1 MSFAREDQLLI
12 HCSRVNMDEETL
24 AAAANLLCQQLDWAY
39 IVEASIRHGVSPLFY
54 HGLQQVVQP
63 LQLTGTVPAQHME
76 ELRKLHRG
84 SQTRNERLF
93 RTIDEVANALQQAGI
108 PALGLKDVQLAK
120 EVYPEVGLRT
130 MGDIDILIH
139 QLDYA
144 KASACLQALG
154 FIPLPGADI
163 PYTMKYAWGQ
173 HFRRPSDEVWIDL
186 QWNVMQIEWDC
197 YQEGSFDFEI
207 DRMWQGAYPMQLAQ
221 GQLWA
226 PGPEDM
232 LFHLC
237 MHLEGHTYAE
247 LILFCDIVELLRVY
261 GARFDWRYFSEIT
274 RKYKVESSIY
284 YVLLLVKQL
293 FGLELPLHLLE
304 ELEPA
309 YFKANNFAPLY
320 GNLTK
325 LHLALDDIRRSSP
338 ASARLMHQFER
349 IVRTQAATAMEL
361 YKAVN
366 RLAMTFSERGGAFLI
381 VQGAISEKIFPDPA
395 LRSFEPLQLLI
406 LQTDLSEWQQVLANS
421 GFAPTTRMNSSSV
434 RKAWEFNSRDPLLA
448 GQPIKLALQVSVKR
462 QLAELLRPDAAKSIS
477 KKDVALRSLRAKL
490 FGRTHET
497 GEPPIEIEVVALAP
511 EELLVYLCLTTSRAI
526 DQRLFSLCTLLEFF
540 QGYRGP
546 LDWPQIEMLARRYNV
561 YPEVCQALA
570 IVEQVIEGDSRQQA
584 IRHFPGCA
592 ETQPRV
598 LEWARY
604 GPSLLVRYTE
614 LKRTYYYLLG
624 LLLEERPNEKFAYL
638 RNSLVSQQDKKAIL
652 PSLLKE
658 LFANAFNLLK
668 KPVSNATEFA
678 YWVEPE
684 TIANPEPKEP
694 VRA

>member
-12 HCSRVNMDEETL
+12 HCSRSSMDVKKI
-24 AAAANLLCQQLDWAY
+24 ADAANLLCQPLDWAY
-39 IVEASIRHGVSPLFY
+39 IVEASIRHGVSPLLY

-63 LQLTGTVPAQHME
+63 LNLMQAIPAHTLA
-76 ELRKLHRG
+76 ELKKLHDG
-84 SQTRNERLF
+84 SQRRNERLF
-93 RTIDEVANALQQAGI
+93 GVIDEVAGALEKAGV
-108 PALGLKDVQLAK
+108 AAMGLKDVQLAK
-120 EVYPEVGLRT
+120 EVYPAVGLRT

-139 QLDYA
+139 QADYA

-154 FIPLPGADI
+154 FVPLPGHDI

-197 YQEGSFDFEI
+197 YQDGSFNFEI
-207 DRMWQGAYPMQLAQ
+207 DRMWRGAYPMQL
-221 GQLWA
+221 GKNQLLA

-261 GARFDWRYFSEIT
+261 ADRFDWNYFVEIT

-293 FGLELPLHLLE
+293 FEIQLPLHTLE

-309 YFKANNFAPLY
+309 YFKANLFPALY

-325 LHLALDDIRRSSP
+325 LHLSLDDIRRSSP
-338 ASARLMHQFER
+338 ASTQLMQQFEK
-349 IVRTQAATAMEL
+349 IVRTQASKAMEL
-361 YKAVN
+361 YKAMN
-366 RLAMTFSERGGAFLI
+366 YLSITFTENGGAFVIL
-381 VQGAISEKIFPDPA
+381 QGGTSERIFPDPA
-395 LRSFEPLQLLI
+395 LCPFDELQFLIVKDDIVKLQEVLL
-406 LQTDLSEWQQVLANS
+406 NN
-421 GFAPTTRMNSSSV
+421 GFASINPADTDNLSKT
-434 RKAWEFNSRDPLLA
+434 WQFYSRDPLLV
-448 GQPIKLALQVSVKR
+448 GQPLNLSVKVGVEIE
-462 QLAELLRPDAAKSIS
+462 LAALLQEDAEQSVS

-490 FGRTHET
+490 LGRAQ
-497 GEPPIEIEVVALAP
+497 EVEAPVCVKIVALEP
-511 EELLVYLCLTTSRAI
+511 EALLVYLCVIASRAV

-540 QGYRGP
+540 QGYAGV
-546 LDWPQIEMLARRYNV
+546 LDWQRVADLAQQSGISAV
-561 YPEVCQALA
+561 VCEALA
-570 IVEQVIEGDSRQQA
+570 VAEQVVDVDSQRQA
-584 IRHFPGCA
+584 IQAFPGA
-592 ETQPRV
+592 DVKPRV

-614 LKRTYYYLLG
+614 LKRAYYYLLG
-624 LLLEERPNEKFAYL
+624 LSLEQGIGAKSTYL
-638 RNSLVSQQDKKAIL
+638 RNSLWGRQGKKAIL
-652 PSLLKE
+652 PDLIVE
-658 LFANAFNLLK
+658 LMKNAFK
-668 KPVSNATEFA
+668 VFKQPDGNARDFA
-678 YWVEPE
+678 YWIEPE
-684 TIANPEPKEP
+684 ATVNSEAKEP